1 MTDPKEQSLLH
12 QVTEEMRVYDADGQH
27 VGKVAA
33 LYYGD
38 SPQAATPADTPVED
52 ELTEG
57 PARDVS
63 EIMEPTEAL
72 PEEVRAR
79 LRRYGFIRVDA
90 GVLTSDVYVLPDDID
105 HVDEDGVHLS
115 ISEDEL
121 LSR

>member
-12 QVTEEMRVYDADGQH
+12 QVTEQMQVYDVH
-27 VGKVAA
+27 EEPVGRVAA

-38 SPQAATPADTPVED
+38 SPEAATPADTPVED

-57 PARDVS
+57 IARDVS

-90 GVLTSDVYVLPDDID
+90 GVLASDVYVLPDDID
-105 HVDEDGVHLS
+105 HVDDDGVHLS
-115 ISEDEL
+115 ISGDEL